1 MKRCSTGVT
10 GTVIIFG
17 SADFSFNLA
26 KLHQVDIFTI
36 RSFAYETL
44 QQGTGILFAATAVL
58 LMFFLLIGF
67 GIVDFSRENK
77 VNTAAVV
84 DTISDNGFKLQ
95 TSEEEIGDLY
105 PVSGSGNDYSS
116 EELEN
121 IQIYEA
127 LNKGVVNITTE
138 TLRLNWFLEPV
149 PSEGGTGSGSIIDK
163 RGYILTNYH
172 VVKDAYKLHINLY
185 DGSQFIG
192 EVVGKD
198 RENDLAV
205 VKFDP
210 KDKKLITVPF
220 GESAGLKVGQKVL
233 AIGNPFGYDRT
244 LTTGIVSGLGRPVRT
259 SGSLI
264 IQGMIQTDAS
274 INPGNSGGPLID
286 SKGRMIGINTMIYS
300 PSGGSVGIGFAIP
313 VNTARRV
320 VPDLISYGH
329 VNRGWIDFFLYS
341 WIRILSDTENCRLRR
356 VFLFPRWSGTAMLL
370 KPVSEGDIS
379 NPVQYGKSIIYFG
392 GDIIIK
398 VDGIDTATLADLFS
412 ALEDNKPGETVEVE
426 LLRGKRKITV
436 SVVLSKRPEDLL
448 L

>member
-1 MKRCSTGVT
+1 MKLYSKG
-10 GTVIIFG
+10 
-17 SADFSFNLA
+17 
-26 KLHQVDIFTI
+26 QVF
-36 RSFAYETL
+36 F
-44 QQGTGILFAATAVL
+44 FAATAVL

-67 GIVDFSRENK
+67 GIVDFGRENK
-77 VNTAAVV
+77 ANTAAVM

-220 GESAGLKVGQKVL
+220 GESADLKVGQKVL

-329 VNRGWIDFFLYS
+329 VNRGWIDFFPVQLDPNIVRYGKLPVKKGILVS
-341 WIRILSDTENCRLRR
+341 KVERNSNAAKAGIR
-356 VFLFPRWSGTAMLL
+356 G
-370 KPVSEGDIS
+370 GDIS

-392 GDIIIK
+392 GDIIVK

-412 ALEDNKPGETVEVE
+412 ALEDNKPGDTVEVE